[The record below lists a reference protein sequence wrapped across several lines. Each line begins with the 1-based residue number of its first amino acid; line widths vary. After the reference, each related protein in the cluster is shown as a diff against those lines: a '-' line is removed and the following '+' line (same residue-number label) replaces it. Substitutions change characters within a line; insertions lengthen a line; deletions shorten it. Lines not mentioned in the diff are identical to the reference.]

1 MNKWGK
7 YIKNIINLFY
17 PIIIA
22 IWLKPVNY
30 QTIHLH
36 ALNLIFEVLLI

>member
-22 IWLKPVNY
+22 ILTQSVNY
-30 QTIHLH
+30 QTTHQH
-36 ALNLIFEVLLI
+36 ALNLIF